1 MQKNN
6 KTITGLAAAS
16 LLALPLAG
24 ESVTWD
30 AGDLKVNFHGSLRP
44 SINADDCS
52 SPCKGG
58 WRGGPAGESL
68 AGKKSTYM
76 TSNFSHFQFD
86 GTYKLNEKNSAVFKL
101 EWKIDASEAL
111 STSTSTTT
119 ATDDNGDTVTV
130 TTTHTTSNTLVDF
143 EQYLGLKGGYG
154 MFRFG
159 TILTPYMQSGVKL
172 DPFRRDSIAGRFF
185 VDIYS
190 ALHHNTGFGRGR
202 ATNTIRYDS
211 PKFFGGLAV
220 QGFYTLDETSND
232 NHGYGGGVTYDSK
245 MFYGF
250 LQYYD
255 ANRNGKSDATKVG
268 GKVKFGKSGSIF
280 GQYESDGGL
289 ISLSEGLAGVPTIGD
304 LQNYTTDN
312 NVDGADVYVLGG
324 TFNINKFELIGQV
337 GERSDSSKVT
347 SSADADGHTGY
358 LVGAAYRQTKQLYYY
373 GGYLVKDFNRTSLD
387 KDERVTVGTT
397 FTW

>member
-1 MQKNN
+1 MRKNS

-16 LLALPLAG
+16 MLVLPLAG
-24 ESVTWD
+24 EAVTWD
-30 AGDLKVNFHGSLRP
+30 AGDLQVNFHGSLRP
-44 SINADDCS
+44 SINADDCD

-86 GTYKLNEKNSAVFKL
+86 GTYKLNEKNSAVFKT
-101 EWKIDASEAL
+101 EWKIDI
-111 STSTSTTT
+111 
-119 ATDDNGDTVTV
+119 TDANTVSIDSNGDTSSTP
-130 TTTHTTSNTLVDF
+130 NTLVDF

-154 MFRFG
+154 MFRAG
-159 TILTPYMQSGVKL
+159 TIMTPYMQSGVKL
-172 DPFRRDSIAGRFF
+172 DPFRRDAIAGRFF

-211 PKFFGGLAV
+211 PKFLGGLSLQA
-220 QGFYTLDETSND
+220 FASLDESSND
-232 NHGYGGGVTYDSK
+232 DHATGAGLMWDSK
-245 MFYGF
+245 SVYAF

-255 ANRNGKSDATKVG
+255 ANRPGKSDATKIG
-268 GKVKFGKSGSIF
+268 GKYKFGKTASIF
-280 GQYESDGGL
+280 AQYESDGGL
-289 ISLSEGLAGVPTIGD
+289 ISLSEGIAGVPTVGD
-304 LQNYTTDN
+304 LNYTVDN
-312 NVDGADVYVLGG
+312 TVDGANLTLIGG
-324 TFNINKFELIGQV
+324 TFNINKIEFIGQY
-337 GERSDSSKVT
+337 GERDDSESAGVT
-347 SSADADGHTGY
+347 TINGHKGY

-373 GGYLVKDFNRTSLD
+373 TGYLVKDFNVSTLD
-387 KDERVTVGTT
+387 QDKRFTLGTT